1 MYVVVSSFSVLDFI
15 LVLFLFWVVPTQ
27 AAVQRELAEA
37 EALDLATGKDFTL
50 DTDVSPSVLVSS
62 GLDLEAE
69 QCV

>member
-27 AAVQRELAEA
+27 AAVRRELAEA